1 MEQILQCWSERME
14 EKDNHDETP
23 ENTPPPKK
31 DSDGENNAASTPQ
44 VPMVALSMEE
54 YDILQRE
61 LEQTRSQC
69 DEYFDGWQRERAD
82 FTNYKK
88 RIERDN
94 AQAYQNALTSVIK
107 KYLVILDDL
116 ERALKTR
123 PTEGDG
129 ATWADGV
136 ALIHRKLATLLEQ
149 EGIRRMEAEKEIFDP
164 NRHEAIILEDSS
176 DHESG
181 QIIEVIQQGYL
192 LGDRVIRPA
201 LVRVAR

>member
-1 MEQILQCWSERME
+1 ME
-14 EKDNHDETP
+14 EKDKHEETP
-23 ENTPPPKK
+23 ENTPPPEK
-31 DSDGENNAASTPQ
+31 DSGGGNGAGSNSGAEGTPQ

-54 YDILQRE
+54 YEILQRE
-61 LEQTRSQC
+61 LEQSRSKC

-82 FTNYKK
+82 FANYKK

-94 AQAYQNALTSVIK
+94 AQSYQNALTSVIK

-149 EGIRRMEAEKEIFDP
+149 EGIRRMEAEKESFDP
-164 NRHEAIILEDSS
+164 NRHEAIIVEDSS